1 LKQNYLTGL
10 PAQKIQPA
18 PPHWTPDIVAAA
30 AQLACLLEASAEK
43 PGNVTPRQAFANM
56 AYEDFLRS
64 AAALGP
70 AMARA
75 GARGVGETVLEA
87 ITATRYWTK
96 TNTNLG
102 IALLFAPLAKAAQA
116 GEGPDLRVNLKIVL
130 RTLTVADACA
140 AYEAI
145 RLAAP
150 GGLGE
155 APQHDVRDVP
165 TVTLRS
171 AMAHA
176 AARDSIAAEYG
187 SDYAIVF
194 ERGLPAFR
202 AAQAGG
208 ADTGPAVVQTY
219 LTLLAAVPD
228 TLIARKRGLT
238 VAWSVTAKAAEALA
252 AGGMFGPAG
261 RRAVTA
267 LDQWLRR
274 AGDNSLNP
282 GTTADMTAAVLF
294 VAMLEEKR
302 LEIGD

>member
-1 LKQNYLTGL
+1 
-10 PAQKIQPA
+10 
-18 PPHWTPDIVAAA
+18 
-30 AQLACLLEASAEK
+30 
-43 PGNVTPRQAFANM
+43 
-56 AYEDFLRS
+56 
-64 AAALGP
+64 
-70 AMARA
+70 
-75 GARGVGETVLEA
+75 
-87 ITATRYWTK
+87 
-96 TNTNLG
+96 
-102 IALLFAPLAKAAQA
+102 
-116 GEGPDLRVNLKIVL
+116 
-130 RTLTVADACA
+130 
-140 AYEAI
+140 
-145 RLAAP
+145 
-150 GGLGE
+150 
-155 APQHDVRDVP
+155 
-165 TVTLRS
+165 
-171 AMAHA
+171 MAHA